1 MPTDG
6 KLVTRGTVID
16 VMDKKSGAVVVTL
29 CESFDESGQAL
40 IRNQSSTFVVGAG
53 NFGGK
58 SKPNDQVIPTIPN
71 PSRAPD
77 FTALCKTTIDQAAL
91 YRLCGDFNPMHIDPN
106 FAKLGG
112 FR

>member
-1 MPTDG
+1 
-6 KLVTRGTVID
+6 
-16 VMDKKSGAVVVTL
+16 MDKKSGAVVVTL
-29 CESFDESGQAL
+29 CESFDASGQPI

-58 SKPNDQVIPTIPN
+58 SKPNDQVIPTVPN
-71 PSRAPD
+71 PTRAPD
-77 FTALCKTTIDQAAL
+77 FTVSCKTTIDQAAL
-91 YRLCGDFNPMHIDPN
+91 YRLCGDFNPLHIDPN